1 MPRPLLL
8 TTDPAL
14 LDELLRLA
22 AAAGAEPDVAD
33 SPATA
38 RPLWRDAPFVVLGR
52 EHVLA
57 LGTAAL
63 PRRPGVVI
71 IGAAMDDHTLWQQA
85 MERGAEH
92 VVFLPDAEGWL
103 VDRFADCV
111 ASAPRGLVAAVVGAS
126 GGAGAT
132 TFAVALS
139 LAAAR
144 ARRRTILAD
153 VDPYGGGIDLA
164 LGAEHLGG
172 PRWDAFLDGQR
183 PLAGEALAAALPRS
197 GEVIVLAW
205 PRTAL
210 PHVPPDLVGSMLAT
224 CRRGA
229 DLVVVDVPR
238 SFDET
243 CRVALDA
250 ADLAFVV
257 CPAEV
262 RAIAAGHRVTE
273 TLSMLVD
280 DVRCVVRGPAF
291 SGITAELAAAG
302 LQVPLA
308 GWLEP
313 DKNLQRALDEG
324 RPPGSRGRSHLTRF
338 CNDLVAALP
347 GPGGPS

>member
-1 MPRPLLL
+1 MHRPLVL

-22 AAAGAEPDVAD
+22 AAAGAEPVVAD
-33 SPATA
+33 HPAA
-38 RPLWRDAPFVVLGR
+38 VRSLWRDAPFVVMGR

-57 LGTAAL
+57 LDSPAL

-103 VDRFADCV
+103 VDRFADSV
-111 ASAPRGLVAAVVGAS
+111 AAVPRGLVVAVVGAC

-132 TFAVALS
+132 SFAIALA

-164 LGAEHLGG
+164 LGVEHVGG
-172 PRWDAFLDGQR
+172 PRWDAFLHGQR
-183 PLAGEALAAALPRS
+183 PLAGEALAAALPRF
-197 GEVIVLAW
+197 GEVTVLAW
-205 PRTAL
+205 PRQAT
-210 PHVPPDLVGSMLAT
+210 PHVPPDRVSSMLAT

-238 SFDET
+238 WFDET
-243 CRVALDA
+243 CRVAFDA

-262 RAIAAGHRVTE
+262 RAIAAGRRVTE
-273 TLSMLVD
+273 SLSMLVD
-280 DVRCVVRGPAF
+280 DVRCVVRGRAF
-291 SGITAELAAAG
+291 SDITAELAAAT
-302 LQVPLA
+302 LEVPLA
-308 GWLEP
+308 GWLDS
-313 DKNLQRALDEG
+313 DKDLQRALDEG
-324 RPPGSRGRSHLTRF
+324 RPPGSRGRGHLARF
-338 CNDLVAALP
+338 CNDLVAQLP
-347 GPGGPS
+347 GPGEAS